1 MNSVSSKD
9 DTIITYDKIGS
20 GPPLILVDGALCYR
34 SFGPM
39 PKLASLLAKHF
50 TVYYYDRRGRGNST
64 DVQPYSPAKEVEDI
78 AALVNEAG
86 GSAYLA
92 GLSSGAALTLLAAE
106 SGLNLP
112 KIALYEPP
120 YVYEK
125 NSAQSKINHGANLTS
140 MLASQKRG
148 DAVKYFMVKMVG
160 VPAIFGFIMQLM
172 PMFKKLKAV
181 AHTLPYD
188 TAVMGDFTVPEEMI
202 SRISVPALVAGG
214 GKSPENLRAAVARVA
229 SVLSN
234 GTLRMLEG
242 ETHNVKAEKLAPVLT
257 EYFLSR

>member
-1 MNSVSSKD
+1 MNTTISKD
-9 DTIITYDKIGS
+9 GTVIAYDKTGS
-20 GPPLILVDGALCYR
+20 GTPLILVDGALCYR

-39 PKLASLLAKHF
+39 KKLASLLAKHF
-50 TVYYYDRRGRGNST
+50 TVYYYDRRGRGDSSNT
-64 DVQPYSPAKEVEDI
+64 QPYSPAKEVEDI
-78 AALVNEAG
+78 AALVNVAG
-86 GSAYLA
+86 GSAFLA
-92 GLSSGAALTLLAAE
+92 GLSSGAALALLAAE

-125 NSAQSKINHGANLTS
+125 NSAQSKIDHGANLNS
-140 MLASQKRG
+140 LLAAGKRG

-160 VPAIFGFIMQLM
+160 APALFGFIMQLM
-172 PMFKKLKAV
+172 PMFKKLKSV

-188 TAVMGDFTVPEEMI
+188 TAVMGDFTVPEERLSQI
-202 SRISVPALVAGG
+202 TVPALVAGG
-214 GKSPENLRAAVARVA
+214 GKSPENLRAAVKRVA
-229 SVLSN
+229 SALPN
-234 GTLRMLEG
+234 GTLRMLDG